1 MIQYLYGQ
9 SYNDARENQIASDE
23 ENSAILDARI
33 YAAADKYMVPSL
45 KECAKAEFADWAAK
59 SWHTE
64 HFKRVAEEMWEG
76 NEFHG
81 LHAVIEEQVAENID
95 RMLVSDR
102 ISFVDKGM
110 RRGRFSADFLRQILS
125 KKSSALSIERAL
137 YQTEKLEVHSLRKK
151 IRDYKRAIEKIGKE
165 MGDDAYAAYDSDE
178 SF

>member
-1 MIQYLYGQ
+1 M
-9 SYNDARENQIASDE
+9 
-23 ENSAILDARI
+23 
-33 YAAADKYMVPSL
+33 
-45 KECAKAEFADWAAK
+45 
-59 SWHTE
+59 E

-95 RMLVSDR
+95 WMLVSDW

-110 RRGRFSADFLRQILS
+110 RRGRFSADFLRQILG

-151 IRDYKRAIEKIGKE
+151 IRDYKCAIEKIGKE
-165 MGDDAYAAYDSDE
+165 MGDDAYAAYNSDK